1 MNARRILVIN
11 SGSSSIKFKVFDREN
26 EVVSGIIER
35 IGNSPMLRVNTPK
48 KIIKRVRAKNHE
60 RAMDEILH
68 LLNELGIGS
77 IDAVGHRVVHGG
89 TLRKSCVITKE
100 VERVIEKNSELA
112 PLHNPANL
120 MGIRAAKRLNV
131 PNVAVFDTAFHST
144 MKEKAFMYGLPFEFY
159 KRYGI
164 RRYGFH
170 GISHKY
176 VYSVAKKMLPHARKF
191 ITCHLGNG
199 ASITAIKNGR
209 SVDTSMGFTPLEG
222 LMMGTRS
229 GSFDPA
235 IAEFLERKGISASEL
250 IKIANKKSGLLGIS
264 GISNDVRDLEKS
276 KSPRAKLALEMFSY
290 IAAKTIG
297 SYIAAMNGVDA
308 IVFTAGIGENSPK
321 IRKMICSYFTFSGV
335 VLDNRANARNETVI
349 SSKNSKVRILVI
361 KTNEELQ
368 IARETRAVL
377 KNHFGKKRTAR
388 RKTRI

>member
-26 EVVSGIIER
+26 EIVSGIVER
-35 IGNSPMLRVNTPK
+35 IGNSPMLRVNIPK
-48 KIIKRVRAKNHE
+48 KIVKRVRAESHE

-68 LLNELGIGS
+68 LLNELGINN

-89 TLRKSCVITKE
+89 TLRESCVITKE

-112 PLHNPANL
+112 PIHNPANL

-144 MKEKAFMYGLPFEFY
+144 MEEKAFMYGLPFEFY

-164 RRYGFH
+164 RKYGFH

-176 VYSVAKKMLPHARKF
+176 VYGVAKKMFPQARKF

-222 LMMGTRS
+222 LVMGTRS

-235 IAEFLERKGISASEL
+235 IAEFLERNGISVSEL
-250 IKIANKKSGLLGIS
+250 IRIANKKSGLLGIS
-264 GISNDVRDLEKS
+264 GTSNDVRDLEKS

-290 IAAKTIG
+290 VAAKTIG
-297 SYIAAMNGVDA
+297 SYIAAMNGVDV

-321 IRKMICSYFTFSGV
+321 IRKRICDYLAFAGAK
-335 VLDNRANARNETVI
+335 LDPRVNAKNETMI
-349 SSKNSKVRILVI
+349 SSKDSKVRTLVI

-368 IARETRAVL
+368 IARETRSVL
-377 KNHFGKKRTAR
+377 RKYYKK
-388 RKTRI
+388 